1 MKSLFVKYKSVIK
14 FILTFLLVYIALSYA
29 YKLYLDNSNSPV
41 YYPDYVTHQVA
52 KQTNALV
59 SFFGY
64 DSQVVKHP
72 DEPSMKMIIN
82 GNYLARV
89 IEGCN
94 ALSVIILF
102 VAFIVAF
109 KGKLKTTVLYILFGI
124 LIIYII
130 NIIRIALLS
139 IGIYHYPEYTTILHS
154 VIFPTII
161 YGLVFLLWMLW
172 VNKFSNIGKNNG

>member
-1 MKSLFVKYKSVIK
+1 
-14 FILTFLLVYIALSYA
+14 LLVYIALSYA

-52 KQTNALV
+52 KQTNDLV

-72 DEPSMKMIIN
+72 NEPSMKMIIN
-82 GNYLARV
+82 GKYLARI

-124 LIIYII
+124 LIIYIT

>member
-52 KQTNALV
+52 KQTNDLV

-72 DEPSMKMIIN
+72 NEPSMKMIIN

-124 LIIYII
+124 LIIYIT

>member
-1 MKSLFVKYKSVIK
+1 LKDLIIKYKSVIK
-14 FILTFLLVYIALSYA
+14 FILTFLLVYIVLSFA

-41 YYPDYVTHQVA
+41 YYPDYVTHKVA
-52 KQTNALV
+52 QQTNAIV
-59 SFFGY
+59 KAFGY
-64 DSQVVKHP
+64 DSQIIKHP

-102 VAFIVAF
+102 LAFIIAF
-109 KGKLKTTVLYILFGI
+109 KGKLKTTILFILFGI
-124 LIIYII
+124 VVIYVA

-139 IGIYHYPEYTTILHS
+139 IGIYHYPEYTTVLHS
-154 VIFPTII
+154 VIFPAII
-161 YGLVFLLWMLW
+161 YGLVFLLWMIW
-172 VNKFSNIGKNNG
+172 VNKFSNVGKNNE

>member
-1 MKSLFVKYKSVIK
+1 M
-14 FILTFLLVYIALSYA
+14 VYIALSYA

-82 GNYLARV
+82 GKYLARV

-109 KGKLKTTVLYILFGI
+109 KGKLKTTFLFILFGVAT
-124 LIIYII
+124 IYIA

-139 IGIYHYPEYTTILHS
+139 IGIFHYAEYTTLLHS
-154 VIFPTII
+154 VIFPSII